1 MSPAIVAIILGLLF
15 VAVAVAF
22 FWQEA
27 SGSEEA
33 PEYVV
38 TDVVAFVS
46 ERLPDINPVHI
57 KRIVDAE
64 VNSLQRLVDDPEGFS
79 PIAGSPAASDF
90 VEKQALAAGFQDDRE
105 LIEVVMA
112 LEAEYLVSIGVV
124 GMPVG
129 GDEVT

>member
-1 MSPAIVAIILGLLF
+1 MNPAIVAIILGLLF

-27 SGSEEA
+27 SGAEDA
-33 PEYVV
+33 PEYIV

-46 ERLPDINPVHI
+46 DRIPEINPVHI
-57 KRIVDAE
+57 KRIVEAE
-64 VNSLQRLVDDPEGFS
+64 VFYLQGLVDDPDGFR
-79 PIAGSPAASDF
+79 PIAGSPAAIEF
-90 VEKQALAAGFQDDRE
+90 VEKQALSAGFKYDRE

-112 LEAEYLVSIGVV
+112 LEAEYLMSIGVV

-129 GDEVT
+129 GDDMT